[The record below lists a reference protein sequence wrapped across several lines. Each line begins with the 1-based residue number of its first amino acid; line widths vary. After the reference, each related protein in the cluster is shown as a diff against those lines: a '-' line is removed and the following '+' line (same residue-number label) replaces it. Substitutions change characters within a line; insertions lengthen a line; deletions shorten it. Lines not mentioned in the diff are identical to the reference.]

1 MYGEITKFR
10 SDLGIGVIKAEDG
23 RKYRFEQSAIR
34 NRDGNVEGVQVYF
47 DTGLA
52 KARDV
57 IVLAG
62 SPWVA
67 FGGVRQ

>member
-10 SDLGIGVIKAEDG
+10 PDLGVGVIKAEDG
-23 RKYRFEQSAIR
+23 RKYRFDQSAIR
-34 NRDGNVEGVQVYF
+34 NHNANFEGVEVYF
-47 DTGLA
+47 DTGSA
-52 KARDV
+52 KARNV

-67 FGGVRQ
+67 FGDIRQ